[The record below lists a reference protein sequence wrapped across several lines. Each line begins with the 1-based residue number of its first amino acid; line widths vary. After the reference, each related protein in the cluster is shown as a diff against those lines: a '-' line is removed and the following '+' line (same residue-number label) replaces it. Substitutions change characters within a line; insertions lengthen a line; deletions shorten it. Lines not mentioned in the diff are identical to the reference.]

1 MGRGSKDSAGS
12 LQGSK
17 GRLSRKQVE
26 EIQQQAQAQ
35 TVAEA
40 EMPTRL
46 ISCSSSGGSTPSART
61 WTHHRESAG
70 TFSSC
75 GCLSKD
81 PARVQRYRNVLSQAD
96 ESLGADAYELWR
108 KMPTYT
114 PNLTAKAKTRTAF
127 EVYEKAHRGAMR
139 RYMEEQGLT
148 AMYEEIAERQR
159 AVQAKTKRAQL
170 GVVVIGC
177 VGMSLLAFMVLT
189 VLLIIAL
196 QSL

>member
-1 MGRGSKDSAGS
+1 
-12 LQGSK
+12 
-17 GRLSRKQVE
+17 LSRNQVE
-26 EIQQQAQAQ
+26 EIQQQAQARV
-35 TVAEA
+35 VAEA
-40 EMPTRL
+40 EDADPFDKLFKLWGEHGLSKNLDPPSRERWDFLILRL
-46 ISCSSSGGSTPSART
+46 L
-61 WTHHRESAG
+61 
-70 TFSSC
+70 
-75 GCLSKD
+75 LSKD

-108 KMPTYT
+108 KMPPYT